1 VLLTVEFV
9 GVEHLPDT
17 ALDPDAGPVNRAVL
31 DHGPTDLRSA
41 ARWLHALPYGPNQ
54 SQDALACLREGHG
67 TCTTKHATA
76 WSCAQELGDDV
87 EWIMGVYALDRTISR
102 DVGPVLD
109 SAELDFVPTVHCFL
123 RVDGTHHIDLTDG
136 NCNGKDR
143 QITDYIEVV
152 PASVG
157 DDEGPV
163 RRRAAAD
170 LIERDPAFASMEPSA
185 VTDLAARCH
194 AAMNLACHTPVP
206 HRVDVGPGPDRG

>member
-76 WSCAQELGDDV
+76 WSCAQELGADV

-109 SAELDFVPTVHCFL
+109 LADLDFVPTVHCFL
-123 RVDGTHHIDLTDG
+123 RVDRRHHIDLTDG

-143 QITDYIEVV
+143 QITEYLSLDRVTRATEEA
-152 PASVG
+152 PL
-157 DDEGPV
+157 
-163 RRRAAAD
+163 RRRAIDD
-170 LIERDPAFASMEPSA
+170 LIATHPQFAGRDTESVSEVVAQ
-185 VTDLAARCH
+185 CH
-194 AAMNLACHTPVP
+194 EAMRLACRAPSP
-206 HRVDVGPGPDRG
+206 